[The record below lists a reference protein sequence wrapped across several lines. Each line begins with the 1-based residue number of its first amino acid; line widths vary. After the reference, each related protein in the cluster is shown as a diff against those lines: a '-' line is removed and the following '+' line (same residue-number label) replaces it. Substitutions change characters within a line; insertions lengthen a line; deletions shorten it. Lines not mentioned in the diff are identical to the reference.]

1 MMNAKDCLWNQQFR
15 RINPEDHLL
24 DEQVQCAEKLTV
36 KLWAINFSVVVII
49 TFFYLNKSLVFFTF
63 TIPSY

>member
-24 DEQVQCAEKLTV
+24 DEPVQCAEKLTV
-36 KLWAINFSVVVII
+36 KL
-49 TFFYLNKSLVFFTF
+49 
-63 TIPSY
+63 